1 MLTIHEQF
9 SLKYVPNIELQP
21 SYHYL
26 SEHTCYSGHLFAGA
40 SQLSM
45 YHWTFRLLSFFV
57 VFTNLTNAMHIVAI
71 SGSLRKTS
79 CNTGILRAIK
89 EQLPLG
95 HTMDIIVPD
104 LPLFNQDLE
113 RPDIRPEIVNDFR
126 NRLKAADAFL
136 FGLSEYNFSMSGA
149 AKNAID
155 WGSRGADGGNLFNDK
170 AAAVVSAGGGVG
182 GQRAAAHFR
191 DSALFLN
198 LHVMNKPDLS
208 TRIFQNPSPFN
219 LETGDLV
226 GADERDSALKVVEAL
241 VEWTKRLSPK

>member
-1 MLTIHEQF
+1 MSILA
-9 SLKYVPNIELQP
+9 VV
-21 SYHYL
+21 
-26 SEHTCYSGHLFAGA
+26 A
-40 SQLSM
+40 
-45 YHWTFRLLSFFV
+45 FFDIICS
-57 VFTNLTNAMHIVAI
+57 MHIVAI

-79 CNTGILRAIK
+79 CNTGLLRAMRD
-89 EQLPLG
+89 QLPPG

-113 RPDIRPEIVNDFR
+113 RPDLVPEAVKEYR
-126 NRLKAADAFL
+126 QRLKAADAFL

-208 TRIFQNPSPFN
+208 ARIYQSPSPFN
-219 LETGDLV
+219 LESGDLV
-226 GADERDSALKVVEAL
+226 DEDMRVNAGKVVDAL
-241 VEWTKRLSPK
+241 IEWTNRIAVK

>member
-1 MLTIHEQF
+1 MRIKTT
-9 SLKYVPNIELQP
+9 
-21 SYHYL
+21 L
-26 SEHTCYSGHLFAGA
+26 SILVVVA
-40 SQLSM
+40 
-45 YHWTFRLLSFFV
+45 FFDIICS
-57 VFTNLTNAMHIVAI
+57 MHIVAI

-79 CNTGILRAIK
+79 CNTGLLRAMRD
-89 EQLPLG
+89 QLPPG

-113 RPDIRPEIVNDFR
+113 RPDLVPEAVKEYR
-126 NRLKAADAFL
+126 QRLKAADAFL

-155 WGSRGADGGNLFNDK
+155 WGSRGADGGNLFNEK

-208 TRIFQNPSPFN
+208 ARIYQSPSPFN
-219 LETGDLV
+219 LESGDLV
-226 GADERDSALKVVEAL
+226 DEDMRVNAGKVVDAL
-241 VEWTKRLSPK
+241 IEWTNRIAVK

>member
-1 MLTIHEQF
+1 MRIKT
-9 SLKYVPNIELQP
+9 
-21 SYHYL
+21 
-26 SEHTCYSGHLFAGA
+26 T
-40 SQLSM
+40 
-45 YHWTFRLLSFFV
+45 LSFLVVV
-57 VFTNLTNAMHIVAI
+57 VFFDIIYSMHIVAI

-79 CNTGILRAIK
+79 CNTGLLRAMRD
-89 EQLPLG
+89 QLPPG

-113 RPDIRPEIVNDFR
+113 RPDLVPEAVKEYR
-126 NRLKAADAFL
+126 QRLKAADAFL

-208 TRIFQNPSPFN
+208 ARIYQSPSPFN
-219 LETGDLV
+219 LESGDLV
-226 GADERDSALKVVEAL
+226 DEDMRVNAGKVVDAL
-241 VEWTKRLSPK
+241 IEWTNRIAVK

>member
-1 MLTIHEQF
+1 MSILVI
-9 SLKYVPNIELQP
+9 
-21 SYHYL
+21 
-26 SEHTCYSGHLFAGA
+26 A
-40 SQLSM
+40 
-45 YHWTFRLLSFFV
+45 FFDLV
-57 VFTNLTNAMHIVAI
+57 CSMHIVAI
-71 SGSLRKTS
+71 SGSLRKSS
-79 CNTGILRAIK
+79 CNTGLLRAMRDK
-89 EQLPLG
+89 LPEG

-113 RPDIRPEIVNDFR
+113 RPDLVPDAVKEYRQ
-126 NRLKAADAFL
+126 RLKAADAFL

-208 TRIFQNPSPFN
+208 ARIYQSPSPFN
-219 LETGDLV
+219 LESGDLV
-226 GADERDSALKVVEAL
+226 DEDMRVNAGKVLDALI
-241 VEWTKRLSPK
+241 EWTNRIAVN

>member
-1 MLTIHEQF
+1 
-9 SLKYVPNIELQP
+9 
-21 SYHYL
+21 
-26 SEHTCYSGHLFAGA
+26 
-40 SQLSM
+40 
-45 YHWTFRLLSFFV
+45 
-57 VFTNLTNAMHIVAI
+57 
-71 SGSLRKTS
+71 
-79 CNTGILRAIK
+79 
-89 EQLPLG
+89 
-95 HTMDIIVPD
+95 MDIIVPD

-113 RPDIRPEIVNDFR
+113 RPDLVPEAVKEYR
-126 NRLKAADAFL
+126 QRLKAADAFL

-208 TRIFQNPSPFN
+208 ARIYQSPSPFN
-219 LETGDLV
+219 LESGDLV
-226 GADERDSALKVVEAL
+226 DEDMRVNAGKVVDAL
-241 VEWTKRLSPK
+241 IEWTNRIAVK

>member
-1 MLTIHEQF
+1 
-9 SLKYVPNIELQP
+9 
-21 SYHYL
+21 
-26 SEHTCYSGHLFAGA
+26 
-40 SQLSM
+40 
-45 YHWTFRLLSFFV
+45 
-57 VFTNLTNAMHIVAI
+57 MHIVAI

-79 CNTGILRAIK
+79 CNTGLLRAMRD
-89 EQLPLG
+89 QLPPG

-113 RPDIRPEIVNDFR
+113 RPDLLPEAVKEYR
-126 NRLKAADAFL
+126 QRLKAADAFL

-208 TRIFQNPSPFN
+208 ARIYQSPSPFN
-219 LETGDLV
+219 LESGDLV
-226 GADERDSALKVVEAL
+226 DEDMRVNAGKVVDAL
-241 VEWTKRLSPK
+241 IEWTNRIAVK